1 MTESSQTSQNS
12 PIFTVQFSVNP
23 KMKNWFCLLFVL
35 FPLLSTAQECLFLL
49 DSATAYQE
57 KDQIKSR
64 GLLEELV
71 LRLDSGKCDVQIGY
85 AEAYNNAGLIYWK
98 LDDQRAA
105 IDLLQKATLV
115 KLERFDSLAIEM
127 LPFYD
132 NLYAIYRD
140 YGKYEKAGEYLDLAD
155 KTLANHTEEG
165 MAYLNHLIK
174 SGVFYKEVGLLDKST
189 AMLSKAKILTE
200 KQVWSDS
207 IVGNILIESGSLLTL
222 KGEYQLAKDDL
233 NRAILILRSNYPI
246 LHARAVDRLAKLLME
261 SGELAK
267 SESSLLSNIGFKKD
281 HFPNDTLLQ
290 VESLNNLGV
299 LYYRINDTEKS
310 RNYFDQLIS
319 MGEIYP
325 EVKPFGLNNLGVIYL
340 NEGNIEKA
348 VKYFEEAS
356 YYFATTFGTLH
367 QEYAN
372 VLNNLAGARNK
383 LGETDL
389 ALSLYNQ
396 VLDLD
401 KALFGENHPKYATSL
416 TNLAHVYAQL
426 GYLEVAEKFI
436 RKSTLIKQKVLGESH
451 HEVAKSLNDLGLM
464 ELMLGDTT
472 KALQSF
478 DSALYINIHHIQN
491 IFPVLTDGQR
501 NLAYEQIKH
510 SLRRFSSLA
519 FSSKYFNSKW
529 SERALNYTINTKS
542 ILFYASDK
550 MRRLTQESDDPEIK
564 NLYSRWRRYGIELAN
579 AYLMSGHEREVQKVS
594 IKELENKYHELEK
607 LLAQKV
613 SAFSNQT
620 ETTFVNWNQ
629 ISNSLSDSS
638 ALVEIVQYRPYEVQ
652 VDSTGI
658 VQGFT
663 DESNYVCFVIKPGE
677 VLEKV
682 NWSKEINFDKSFSL
696 FRNTLK
702 YSIPDEKSYQS
713 LWYPIDIHLKEVKKV
728 FFAGDGDWHKLN
740 PAIFYDTGLKEYVT
754 DKYEILYVTSGK
766 DLITRK
772 SNTWARSAYV
782 VGNPDF
788 KVHAEMKLKP
798 LEGAEE
804 EAREVTGILKKD
816 KWKTETV
823 VKKKAT
829 EESIK
834 KLAHPGILH
843 IATHGY
849 FNEDETTHPLL
860 NSGLFLSAN
869 ETGEDGKLTA
879 YEAMN
884 LALDETLLVVLSACE
899 TGLGKVDNGEG
910 VFGLQRSFLAA
921 GAENLIITLVKIDD
935 EATQYFMRL
944 FYENFVGTENV
955 EQAFFNTRKEFKK
968 KFTDPLDWGAFV
980 LISKH

>member
-1 MTESSQTSQNS
+1 
-12 PIFTVQFSVNP
+12 
-23 KMKNWFCLLFVL
+23 MKNWFCLLIVL
-35 FPLLSTAQECLFLL
+35 LPLASAGQECLFLL
-49 DSATAYQE
+49 DSATAYQ
-57 KDQIKSR
+57 KRDQIKAR
-64 GLLEELV
+64 EILEELV
-71 LRLDSGKCDVQIGY
+71 LRLDSGRCDVQIGY

-105 IDLLQKATLV
+105 IGLLQRATLV
-115 KLERFDSLAIEM
+115 KLEQFDSLAIEM

-140 YGKYEKAGEYLDLAD
+140 YGKYEKAGKYLDLAD
-155 KTLANHTEEG
+155 KTLSNHTEEG
-165 MAYLNHLIK
+165 ITYLNHLIK
-174 SGVFYKEVGLLDKST
+174 SGVFYKEIGLLDKST
-189 AMLSKAKILTE
+189 TMLSKAKMLTD
-200 KQVWSDS
+200 KKAWSDS
-207 IVGNILIESGSLLTL
+207 IVGSILIESGSLFTL
-222 KGEYQLAKDDL
+222 KGEYQPANEDL

-261 SGELAK
+261 TGELAK

-281 HFPNDTLLQ
+281 HFPDDTLLL

-299 LYYRINDTEKS
+299 LYYRINDIEKS
-310 RNYFDQLIS
+310 RIYFDQLIS
-319 MGEIYP
+319 MGKDYP

-340 NEGNIEKA
+340 KEGDVEKA
-348 VKYFEEAS
+348 VTYFEEAC

-383 LGETDL
+383 LGETDI

-401 KALFGENHPKYATSL
+401 KSLFGENHPKYATSL
-416 TNLAHVYAQL
+416 TNLAHIYAQL

-436 RKSTLIKQKVLGESH
+436 RTSTLIKQKTLGSSH

-464 ELMLGDTT
+464 ELILGDTT

-501 NLAYEQIKH
+501 NLAYEQIKY

-519 FSSKYFNSKW
+519 FSNKYFDSKW
-529 SERALNYTINTKS
+529 SEKALNYTINTKS

-550 MRRLTQESDDPEIK
+550 MRRLTQESKDPEIK
-564 NLYSRWRRYGIELAN
+564 NLYNRWRRYGIELAN
-579 AYLMSGHEREVQKVS
+579 AYLMAGHEREVQKVS
-594 IKELENKYHELEK
+594 IKDLENKYHELEK
-607 LLAQKV
+607 LLAQRV

-629 ISNSLSDSS
+629 ISNSLTDSS
-638 ALVEIVQYRPYEVQ
+638 ALVEMVQFRPYEVQ

-663 DESNYVCFVIKPGE
+663 DESHYACFVIKPGE
-677 VLEKV
+677 ELEKV
-682 NWSKEINFDKSFSL
+682 DWSKETNFEKSFSF
-696 FRNTLK
+696 FRNALK
-702 YSIPDEKSYQS
+702 YSVQDEKSYQA
-713 LWYPIDIHLKEVKKV
+713 LWSPIDVHLKGVRKV

-740 PAIFYDTGLKEYVT
+740 PAIFYDTLSHEFVT

-772 SNTWARSAYV
+772 SNNWDRTAYV
-782 VGNPDF
+782 LGNPDF
-788 KVHAEMKLKP
+788 NIHAEMKLNS

-804 EAREVTGILKKD
+804 EAKEVSGILKKD
-816 KWKTETV
+816 KWKTETLIN
-823 VKKKAT
+823 KKAT

-834 KLAHPGILH
+834 MLHYPGILH

-849 FNEDETTHPLL
+849 FNEDETSHPLL
-860 NSGLFLSAN
+860 NSGLYLTADGV
-869 ETGEDGKLTA
+869 GEDGKLTA

-884 LALDETLLVVLSACE
+884 LTLDRTLLVVLSACE

-935 EATQYFMRL
+935 AATQYFMKL
-944 FYENFVGTENV
+944 FYENFVGSENV
-955 EQAFFNTRKEFKK
+955 ELAFFKTRQEFKK